1 MDGVI
6 GDRKKV
12 KDVYLFYTKQTRG
25 QSASSL
31 FNFSTQIFPFK
42 VLPSAPQHPADRYVI
57 SSNPIQILSLK

>member
-42 VLPSAPQHPADRYVI
+42 VLVLNGFPAAK
-57 SSNPIQILSLK
+57 IQIMTF